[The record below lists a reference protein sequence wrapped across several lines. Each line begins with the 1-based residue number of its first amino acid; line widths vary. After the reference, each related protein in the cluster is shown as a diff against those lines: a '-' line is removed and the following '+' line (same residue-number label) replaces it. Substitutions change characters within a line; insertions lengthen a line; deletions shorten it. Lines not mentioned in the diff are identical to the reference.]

1 MKTHSKSMKNV
12 SNFKHYLSKSCLLS
26 IMLAASLNSYSQITL
41 NVNGSS
47 VKSVIH
53 QIENQSEYRFFYDNN
68 LSGLSKK
75 VNINVK
81 DQPIDE
87 VLNTICSQA
96 GIAYTIKGDKQV
108 VIHSDKAD
116 VAQQSVTKKITGIV
130 SDEQGMPIIGANIR
144 VKGTTVGTITD
155 LDGKFALDVNSDVSI
170 LEISYIGYK
179 TQNVSFKGKTD
190 IAVVLKEDSEILDEV
205 VVVGYGSTTKRA
217 MVASV
222 SSVKTEEIGDL
233 PVSNITQG
241 MAGRAAGLIVQGAG
255 GGIDK
260 TPTIS
265 IRGGGTPLVVIDGVI
280 RNYDDFVLL
289 SPDDIEALS
298 VLKDASATAVY
309 GSRAADGIIQVTTK
323 KGKEG
328 KPRIDYS
335 FNYSIAQPA
344 NWAEPLDSW
353 TRAEYANIAK
363 RNDGLPDAFS
373 EDRIQKMK
381 DGSDPI
387 QNNNTNWRDLVLR
400 EFAPQSKHQV
410 TMTGGTDINN
420 YYMSLGH
427 INQGS
432 LYENNSYN
440 MQRTNF
446 RLSQSSLIKTIGL
459 KVTTTL
465 DGYIKKTTHPYT
477 STSDGPYYVFSHIQ
491 NKSPLIPGVNKY
503 GLPYNVNDNPV
514 AEIADDAGYN
524 NEDRK
529 LINGNLQ
536 FEWAVPWVDGLKLR
550 AAGNYRY
557 AMVANKKWRKDSAK
571 YNYDSEEPIY
581 SAKPLFYNSTNYG
594 HTYTL
599 QFFANYDKTFGKH
612 SISLLGG
619 YEATYGF
626 ASTYWVQRENYD
638 FPIDQINPG
647 PESSQKNGGSEGE
660 NGRAGFIGQ
669 IKYNY
674 NNKYFVEGSI
684 RYDGSDNFPKNR
696 RWGAFYSGSVGWSI
710 ADEAFMEDL
719 VEKDV
724 FNQLKLR
731 ASYGQVGLDNW
742 GSDTDVFHIGR
753 FEYMSSYNLNNQAWV
768 LNGAYVPGF
777 SEGDIPSSDIS
788 WFTTDQFDMGIDFSS
803 LKNRLYGSIDYFYY
817 KTKGFLYA
825 PNQIDVGYTAPLGM
839 SLPRVSTNGEHRRAG
854 FDFTLGWRD
863 NIGKFSYDISANF
876 TKFDQLWA
884 NNPSESVS
892 DLMNP
897 YKRATQQTGYYGN
910 LYECLGFYKDAQD
923 VYNSVKRLG
932 SYDLTAGDLK
942 YSDFNGDGKIDGSDM
957 VRTGKSSFP
966 RGNYGINIKLQYEG
980 FFLSALFQGATRFDM
995 YLTGTAQMNG
1005 GQAGELPVIYD
1016 YHTDFWTPDNT
1027 DAKYPRLM
1035 SSAGLNGNNNYV
1047 SSSFWLINGAYLRMK
1062 DFSFGYDFKHS
1073 LLKDVNW
1080 LSKASLAI
1088 SGQNLFT
1095 ISEATKYGLDPENAS
1110 VEHYGYPNE
1119 RIFAVSL
1126 NLGF

>member
-26 IMLAASLNSYSQITL
+26 FMLAASLNSYSQITL
-41 NVNGSS
+41 NVNGGS

-53 QIENQSEYRFFYDNN
+53 QIEKQSEYRFFYDNN

-81 DQPIDE
+81 DQPVNE
-87 VLNTICSQA
+87 VLDKICSQA

-108 VIHSDKAD
+108 VIHSDKAEA
-116 VAQQSVTKKITGIV
+116 AQQSVTKKITGV
-130 SDEQGMPIIGANIR
+130 VNDEQGMPIIGANIR
-144 VKGTTVGTITD
+144 VKGTTIGTITD

-179 TQNVSFKGKTD
+179 TQNVSFKGKTE

-260 TPTIS
+260 APTIS

-328 KPRIDYS
+328 KPHIDYS

-410 TMTGGTDINN
+410 TMSGGTDINN

-446 RLSQSSLIKTIGL
+446 RLSQSSLIKGIGL

-477 STSDGPYYVFSHIQ
+477 STASSPYNVFSHIQ
-491 NKSPLIPGVNKY
+491 NRSPLIPGVNKF
-503 GLPYNVNDNPV
+503 GLPYNVM
-514 AEIADDAGYN
+514 II
-524 NEDRK
+524 R
-529 LINGNLQ
+529 LQ
-536 FEWAVPWVDGLKLR
+536 K
-550 AAGNYRY
+550 
-557 AMVANKKWRKDSAK
+557 
-571 YNYDSEEPIY
+571 
-581 SAKPLFYNSTNYG
+581 
-594 HTYTL
+594 
-599 QFFANYDKTFGKH
+599 
-612 SISLLGG
+612 
-619 YEATYGF
+619 
-626 ASTYWVQRENYD
+626 
-638 FPIDQINPG
+638 
-647 PESSQKNGGSEGE
+647 
-660 NGRAGFIGQ
+660 
-669 IKYNY
+669 
-674 NNKYFVEGSI
+674 
-684 RYDGSDNFPKNR
+684 
-696 RWGAFYSGSVGWSI
+696 
-710 ADEAFMEDL
+710 
-719 VEKDV
+719 
-724 FNQLKLR
+724 
-731 ASYGQVGLDNW
+731 
-742 GSDTDVFHIGR
+742 
-753 FEYMSSYNLNNQAWV
+753 
-768 LNGAYVPGF
+768 
-777 SEGDIPSSDIS
+777 
-788 WFTTDQFDMGIDFSS
+788 
-803 LKNRLYGSIDYFYY
+803 
-817 KTKGFLYA
+817 
-825 PNQIDVGYTAPLGM
+825 
-839 SLPRVSTNGEHRRAG
+839 
-854 FDFTLGWRD
+854 
-863 NIGKFSYDISANF
+863 
-876 TKFDQLWA
+876 
-884 NNPSESVS
+884 
-892 DLMNP
+892 
-897 YKRATQQTGYYGN
+897 
-910 LYECLGFYKDAQD
+910 
-923 VYNSVKRLG
+923 
-932 SYDLTAGDLK
+932 
-942 YSDFNGDGKIDGSDM
+942 
-957 VRTGKSSFP
+957 
-966 RGNYGINIKLQYEG
+966 
-980 FFLSALFQGATRFDM
+980 
-995 YLTGTAQMNG
+995 
-1005 GQAGELPVIYD
+1005 
-1016 YHTDFWTPDNT
+1016 
-1027 DAKYPRLM
+1027 
-1035 SSAGLNGNNNYV
+1035 
-1047 SSSFWLINGAYLRMK
+1047 
-1062 DFSFGYDFKHS
+1062 
-1073 LLKDVNW
+1073 
-1080 LSKASLAI
+1080 
-1088 SGQNLFT
+1088 
-1095 ISEATKYGLDPENAS
+1095 
-1110 VEHYGYPNE
+1110 
-1119 RIFAVSL
+1119 
-1126 NLGF
+1126 